1 MATSETLLVLP
12 ASEGPM
18 SGTLHIFR
26 LKAEPLQYQVNYN
39 LGVHSWVKVFDAPGL
54 DEFLRHSWGLPDS
67 ELDAMLGELRTVG
80 HTAEALV
87 DMPESHLAEMGFAE
101 SPSEE

>member
-1 MATSETLLVLP
+1 
-12 ASEGPM
+12 M

-26 LKAEPLQYQVNYN
+26 LKADPLQYQVNYN
-39 LGVHSWVKVFDAPGL
+39 LGVHSWVKVFDASGL

-67 ELDAMLGELRTVG
+67 ELEAMLGELRAMGQT
-80 HTAEALV
+80 TEAFL
-87 DMPESHLAEMGFAE
+87 DMQESHLAEMGFAE